1 MDPLKATW
9 DSTPNPQRT
18 ISDLQDI
25 IRRHTS
31 PVLKSIRK
39 QMIIEAIGY
48 IAFLLVYYD
57 FFDGDRKPFYLNLL
71 LVISLGCMLL
81 YNVAGYMMA
90 SHPAEEKNLLENMRQ
105 KLQAVRKYA
114 AWAICTK
121 IAGFA
126 GIIAFFVAGIQ
137 WNTPK
142 YATLLCVVIIMVIQA
157 YAHWKIWSGR
167 IKRIRQTVEELSQ

>member
-1 MDPLKATW
+1 MDPLKAAW
-9 DSTPNPQRT
+9 DSTPSPQRT
-18 ISDLQDI
+18 ISDLQNI

-71 LVISLGCMLL
+71 LVISLACMLM

-90 SHPAEEKNLLENMRQ
+90 NHPTEEKNLLENMQQ

-114 AWAICTK
+114 VWSIGTK
-121 IAGFA
+121 VAGFA
-126 GIIAFFVAGIQ
+126 GIMTFFVAGIQ
-137 WNTPK
+137 WSPPK
-142 YATLLCVVIIMVIQA
+142 YATLLVVVVIMAIQVFI
-157 YAHWKIWSGR
+157 HWQIWNGR
-167 IKRIRQTVEELSQ
+167 IKRIHQTVEELSQ